1 MREAL
6 AQGYWL
12 QHVYMRECEAAV
24 KGTAFRGTVTLADKA
39 EMQAAFLEFLKSQGL
54 QPSEPTPTKPTPAK
68 EKPSPPQD
76 DAVVKQALEAFMKGK
91 KVETSQDWHAIIP
104 EDAVEWLKGYT
115 PTLTGV
121 LEKDILEKVREV
133 VRGSM
138 TKGTSLTQRMK
149 DLQSAG
155 PKISAMAEHRVESI
169 ARTEVT
175 RADIMGRLIA
185 MKSNP
190 DVLGVEF
197 SAVLDSR
204 TTDICTERH
213 GLVMRLDDPKLP
225 YNTPP
230 LHVNCRSLLLPA
242 TVYEYPDGLLTSH
255 EFEEVPEAKQRPQD
269 IEEIK
274 KLLQEQTEKQGAKAA
289 AAIAQTA
296 IVETTILPTVEP
308 QKPEEEPVALPP
320 GLTPTVREYMK
331 PSDSKGTIR
340 GVSKERIDKLRGTR
354 KHRKKDQLTAV
365 DVFQDYRR
373 VGIEITKEE
382 AEEIYRAIVCFTNG
396 DFSDMR
402 DAFLKHRDGKDLTEK
417 DIRLLNMYMK
427 ATEYARIAPTYAS
440 KGEEIFRG
448 IKRDGG
454 DYAKRL
460 MALKVGDTFDLEMAS
475 SFSSKMMKSANFAG
489 YHGIMFHV
497 VNGDIQDAPSI
508 RGMSLYEDEYEV
520 LVDDR
525 LWKVTKVVEDDKTQ
539 YHFYHIWI
547 ERIKGG

>member
-1 MREAL
+1 M
-6 AQGYWL
+6 
-12 QHVYMRECEAAV
+12 
-24 KGTAFRGTVTLADKA
+24 KK
-39 EMQAAFLEFLKSQGL
+39 
-54 QPSEPTPTKPTPAK
+54 
-68 EKPSPPQD
+68 
-76 DAVVKQALEAFMKGK
+76 ALEAFMKGK

-115 PTLTGV
+115 PTLSGV

-133 VRGSM
+133 VRNSM
-138 TKGTSLTQRMK
+138 TKGTSLKQRIE
-149 DLQSAG
+149 DLQASA
-155 PKISAMAEHRVESI
+155 PKISAIAEHRVESI

-175 RADIMGRLIA
+175 RADTMGRLIA

-204 TTDICTERH
+204 TTDICEGRH

-274 KLLQEQTEKQGAKAA
+274 KLLQEQTEKQEAKAA
-289 AAIAQTA
+289 AIAHTA

-331 PSDSKGTIR
+331 PSDPNGTIR

-365 DVFQDYRR
+365 DVLQDYRR
-373 VGIEITKEE
+373 VGIEITTED
-382 AEEIYRAIVCFTNG
+382 AEEIYRAIVSFTNG
-396 DFSDMR
+396 DFSGMR
-402 DAFLKHRDGKDLTEK
+402 DAFLRHRDGKELSED

-460 MALKVGDTFDLEMAS
+460 MALKVGDIFDLEMAS
-475 SFSSKMMKSANFAG
+475 SFSSEMMKSANFAG

>member
-12 QHVYMRECEAAV
+12 QHVYMRECESAV
-24 KGTAFRGTVTLADKA
+24 KGTKFRGTVTLADKA

-54 QPSEPTPTKPTPAK
+54 KPSETTPPKAPEPQSK
-68 EKPSPPQD
+68 PQD
-76 DAVVKQALEAFMKGK
+76 DASLKQALEAFMSGK
-91 KVETSQDWHAIIP
+91 KVETSSEWHAIIP

-115 PTLTGV
+115 PTLAGV
-121 LEKDILEKVREV
+121 LQKDVLEKVREV
-133 VRGSM
+133 VRDSM
-138 TKGTSLTQRMK
+138 TQGTSLTQRMK
-149 DLQSAG
+149 DLQAAE
-155 PKISAMAEHRVESI
+155 PKISAMARHRVEAI
-169 ARTEVT
+169 VRTEIT
-175 RADIMGRLIA
+175 RADTMGRLIA

-204 TTDICTERH
+204 TTDICMERH

-242 TVYEYPDGLLTSH
+242 TIYEYPDGLLTSH

-269 IEEIK
+269 IEEVK
-274 KLLQEQTEKQGAKAA
+274 KLLQEQTEKQEAKAA
-289 AAIAQTA
+289 VAISSAT
-296 IVETTILPTVEP
+296 IIETTILPTVEP

-331 PSDSKGTIR
+331 PSDPNGTIR
-340 GVSKERIDKLRGTR
+340 GVSKEQVDKLRGRR

-373 VGIEITKEE
+373 VGISITKEE
-382 AEEIYRAIVCFTNG
+382 AEEIYSAIVSFTNG

-402 DAFLKHRDGKDLTEK
+402 DAFLKYRDGKELTEK
-417 DIRLLNMYMK
+417 EIRLLNMYMK

-475 SFSSKMMKSANFAG
+475 SFSSEMMKSGNFAG

-497 VNGDIQDAPSI
+497 VNGDINDAPSI

-547 ERIKGG
+547 ERIKSE